1 MFKRILVPVDL
12 TRKCR
17 PALDVALKMAIQNDA
32 MVTLLH
38 VIERI
43 DYIAPKEMETFYKKL
58 EKSARQK
65 MNACAKLFRDEG
77 MRVDQQLIYGKRT
90 KEIVQY
96 ALENKISVIVMSSH
110 KVNPANPGFDWGSVS
125 YAVGILSQCPVLL
138 VK

>member
-17 PALDVALKMAIQNDA
+17 PALDLALKLAIQNDA

-43 DYIAPKEMETFYKKL
+43 DYIAPKEMEAFYKKL
-58 EKSARQK
+58 ETSARKK
-65 MNACAKLFRDEG
+65 MNASAKLFRNEG
-77 MRVDQQLIYGKRT
+77 MRVDQQIIYGKRT
-90 KEIVQY
+90 REIVRY
-96 ALENKISVIVMSSH
+96 AADNKIDVIVVSSH
-110 KVNPANPGFDWGSVS
+110 KVNPAHPGFDWGSVS